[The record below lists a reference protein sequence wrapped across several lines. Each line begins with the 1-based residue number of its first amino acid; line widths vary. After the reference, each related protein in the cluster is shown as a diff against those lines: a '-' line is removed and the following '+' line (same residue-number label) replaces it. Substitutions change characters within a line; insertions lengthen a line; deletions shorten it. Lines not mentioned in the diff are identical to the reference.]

1 MSKTNLGLRTRTN
14 KKLIVDEVKTPDYWN
29 EASAAE
35 ATKKKKKTSN
45 KQIAKETSDSERE
58 HQLNSLMREN
68 KREQKKQHKP
78 TLEEIE

>member
-1 MSKTNLGLRTRTN
+1 MSKTNLGLRTRTY
-14 KKLIVDEVKTPDYWN
+14 KKLIDEVKTPDYWN
-29 EASAAE
+29 EASATE

-58 HQLNSLMREN
+58 LQLNSLMREN